1 MDKTTVS
8 LHSQALIHASLT
20 NTDQCSLTPTDY
32 AVDELSRDQTHATAA
47 WCALY
52 FNNMYKNYW
61 TVFVTSL
68 RQRTIATIS
77 AILVY
82 LQGSI
87 YTSLAYSF
95 GVCHV
100 RHLAV
105 WFCYDSGC
113 YKSII
118 QCCSAT
124 FRQHCNRGQALVCT
138 ADGGTWGLFVI
149 RIVCLR
155 RYQSFWSQWQY
166 SSPMNGRHWPEVCC
180 VYE

>member
-8 LHSQALIHASLT
+8 LHSQAQIHASPT
-20 NTDQCSLTPTDY
+20 STECSLTPTHY
-32 AVDELSRDQTHATAA
+32 AVDELSRDQIHATAA

-52 FNNMYKNYW
+52 FNNMYENYW

-87 YTSLAYSF
+87 YTFLAYSF

-105 WFCYDSGC
+105 
-113 YKSII
+113 
-118 QCCSAT
+118 
-124 FRQHCNRGQALVCT
+124 
-138 ADGGTWGLFVI
+138 
-149 RIVCLR
+149 
-155 RYQSFWSQWQY
+155 
-166 SSPMNGRHWPEVCC
+166 
-180 VYE
+180 